1 MAWNLHYPVGA
12 ELYGKPEVTL
22 MAKTFAVTEESTDL
36 LKRVLD
42 VNAARQKAAASNLA
56 NCDTPGY
63 QPKKVEF
70 MEEMNQ
76 ALSKV
81 DMVRTNPN
89 HLRLPRTAEA
99 REGIVEVVDDQAEP
113 AETRLEATMAD
124 LADAELAYSTAARV
138 MGRRSATMRTA
149 ISGKP

>member
-1 MAWNLHYPVGA
+1 MT
-12 ELYGKPEVTL
+12 K
-22 MAKTFAVTEESTDL
+22 MFAVTEEATDL

-42 VNAARQKAAASNLA
+42 VNAARQKAAATNLA
-56 NCDTPGY
+56 NCDTPDY
-63 QPKKVEF
+63 KPKKVEF
-70 MEEMNQ
+70 IEEMSQ

-81 DMVRTNPN
+81 EMVRTNPN

-99 REGIVEVVDDQAEP
+99 QEGIVEVTDDEASP

-138 MGRRSATMRTA
+138 MGRRTATMRVA
-149 ISGKP
+149 ITGKP